1 MAGATDHFRP
11 EDKQDYTLLLKELR
25 HRFRREQKT
34 LHRALLLSIATG
46 ASPKFLQH
54 TEMKKVQRY
63 VDSVNLMTYDYY
75 GPDSDK
81 ITGHQAPLFVNPSD
95 PKQLS
100 VDLSVE
106 QYERAGVPAR
116 KIVLGMP
123 FYARRWAE
131 VQSEN
136 HGLFQPGK
144 EPPPGVHGPGFDAAS
159 LLASGYTR
167 YWDPASQVPYL
178 YNPATRM
185 FVSYEDAESVA
196 GKCKY
201 VVSHK
206 LAGVMFWT
214 YSSDTTGVLLNT
226 VDAVLHHDSGSSAAE
241 IR

>member
-1 MAGATDHFRP
+1 MAGDTNHFRP
-11 EDKQDYTLLLKELR
+11 EDKQNYTLLLKELR
-25 HRFRREQKT
+25 HRFRREQKK
-34 LHRALLLSIATG
+34 LHRPLLLSIATG
-46 ASPKFLQH
+46 ASPKFLEH

-63 VDSVNLMTYDYY
+63 VDTVNLMTYDYY

-100 VDLSVE
+100 ADRSVRD
-106 QYERAGVPAR
+106 YERAGVPAR

-123 FYARRWAE
+123 FYGKRWAE
-131 VQSEN
+131 VPSEN
-136 HGLFQPGK
+136 HGLFQPG
-144 EPPPGVHGPGFDAAS
+144 EQPPRDAHGPGFDAAS

-167 YWDPASQVPYL
+167 YWDSAAQVPYL
-178 YNPATRM
+178 YNPDTRM

-214 YSSDTTGVLLNT
+214 YQSDTTGVLLNT
-226 VDAVLHHDSGSSAAE
+226 VDASLHHDSGLSAGDL
-241 IR
+241 R